1 LLAQLNDPERPLS
14 FRSTV
19 VLSNEFKQTLR
30 PRLYPGDVAAAYQRM
45 QLSRFVWVV
54 ELTNRALR
62 DAGEPCVLAEAVIDA
77 TDHVRDLHVL
87 GWRIP
92 GAVWGWLPDDAL
104 QTVRDGLPPVEP
116 TISIAQ
122 PRDLP

>member
-1 LLAQLNDPERPLS
+1 M
-14 FRSTV
+14 
-19 VLSNEFKQTLR
+19 
-30 PRLYPGDVAAAYQRM
+30 AAAYQRM

-54 ELTNRALR
+54 ELTDRALR
-62 DAGEPCVLAEAVIDA
+62 DAGEPCVLAEAVVDA

-92 GAVWGWLPDDAL
+92 GAVWGWLPDDDAH
-104 QTVRDGLPPVEP
+104 TVREPLEPTDP

-122 PRDLP
+122 PRDLA